1 MPKTA
6 SYPSEPR
13 GRPPAGL
20 PIGAMVAR
28 EQKAARETSMRIA
41 HARQGLSNAYTS
53 SPEMQQRLRAGS
65 SSAILRD
72 SIGSEPST
80 MPLTFQSRI
89 IDERVA
95 VIRCK
100 GRIAFGPEAEALEAE
115 VERQTKLAGTN
126 FYQVKIVV
134 LNLAE
139 TEYIDSSGLGTL
151 LRLYGVLR
159 AVGGGLKLCQLSPKV
174 LRVLEISHLRSFFPP
189 YGSEAEAIQAF
200 GGTEWNE
207 DDQGQTKAITIVCID
222 PSKDLLAGL
231 NGLLTGSG
239 YEVFTTRDIG
249 EAATLA
255 KSVDARI
262 VVCGP
267 GFLNIPI
274 ASEIIEKLSRAKI
287 KVLQLP
293 SDFYTV
299 EAGQASQ
306 DLLTQVRALL
316 ASQASA

>member
-1 MPKTA
+1 
-6 SYPSEPR
+6 
-13 GRPPAGL
+13 
-20 PIGAMVAR
+20 
-28 EQKAARETSMRIA
+28 
-41 HARQGLSNAYTS
+41 
-53 SPEMQQRLRAGS
+53 
-65 SSAILRD
+65 
-72 SIGSEPST
+72 

-115 VERQTKLAGTN
+115 VERQTKVAGTN

-134 LNLAE
+134 LNLGE

-151 LRLYGVLR
+151 IRLYGVLR
-159 AVGGGLKLCQLSPKV
+159 AVGGGLKLCQLSPSV
-174 LRVLEISHLRSFFPP
+174 LRVIEVSNLRSLFPP
-189 YGSEAEAIQAF
+189 YDSEAEAIQALR
-200 GGTEWNE
+200 GTDWNQ
-207 DDQGQTKAITIVCID
+207 DDQRQTGRITIVCID
-222 PSKDLLAGL
+222 PSRDLLAGL
-231 NGLLTGSG
+231 SALLTNSG
-239 YEVFTTRDIG
+239 YEVFTTRHIG

-255 KSVDARI
+255 KSVKAPI

-267 GFLNIPI
+267 GLLNVPTGP
-274 ASEIIEKLSRAKI
+274 EIIEKLSRAEI

-293 SDFYTV
+293 SDFHTV

-306 DLLTQVRALL
+306 DLLTQVRALV